1 MAMAAPEVDDQLTED
16 LNCPICLELL
26 TEPVTLYNCF
36 HSFCKRCLEQSIQ
49 GARETYRNPYACPQC
64 RRRFLPS
71 DGEKVNHHLKNIV
84 NSHRKAQERI
94 AEIRPYEMKDVK
106 PQSRDGAAA
115 VVETTEKPSKA
126 ELDNLTSFLSTVD
139 TKLQSL
145 LTALDQSSI
154 NAGGIRQVRTL
165 VSNEPSENTTIV
177 SEQVQ
182 DPPLQLVEEVSST
195 HPPNTQQQHIDCD
208 FEAESFGEFL
218 ERSLVI
224 VKKHFLLI
232 MFLIH
237 ACALIFCFLMGV
249 L

>member
-1 MAMAAPEVDDQLTED
+1 MAMASPQEEDPLTED

-26 TEPVTLYNCF
+26 NEPVTLYNCF
-36 HSFCKRCLEQSIQ
+36 HSFCRRCLQQSIL

-64 RRRFLPS
+64 RRRFVPS
-71 DGEKVNHHLKNIV
+71 DGDKVNHHLQNIV

-94 AEIRPYEMKDVK
+94 AEIRQYEMQDLKS
-106 PQSRDGAAA
+106 QSRGGAVAAA
-115 VVETTEKPSKA
+115 ETTEKPSKV
-126 ELDNLTSFLSTVD
+126 EFDHLTSFLSTVD

-154 NAGGIRQVRTL
+154 NAGGMRKG
-165 VSNEPSENTTIV
+165 VSDKSSEHSTIV
-177 SEQVQ
+177 SERVQ
-182 DPPLQLVEEVSST
+182 DHPRPSVEEVNRT
-195 HPPNTQQQHIDCD
+195 QPPNTQEHHIDCD
-208 FEAESFGEFL
+208 FEAESVGEFL

-224 VKKHFLLI
+224 IKKHFLLI